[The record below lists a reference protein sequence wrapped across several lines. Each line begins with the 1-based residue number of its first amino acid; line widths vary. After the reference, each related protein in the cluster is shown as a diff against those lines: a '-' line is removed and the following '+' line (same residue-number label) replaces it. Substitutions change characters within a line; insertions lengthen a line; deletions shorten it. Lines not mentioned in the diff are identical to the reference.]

1 MRPPAGVGWPSS
13 GDGALIPI
21 LREAV
26 ASARS
31 QVVASLLTI
40 VVVAGL
46 CAAAL
51 LTSGRTVAAEQAALA
66 QLDAVGT
73 RSIVVR
79 ASAEAG
85 LTTQVLRNLGAVEG
99 IDTVTGFGPIV
110 DGRNAA
116 FSGGPP
122 FAIRTAYGT
131 IGSRDMGDNE
141 YLAGPVAYASPEAA
155 AGLGLVDGAG
165 GVTTDT
171 GEHLSVIGDLAVP
184 QHLEFLEP
192 LVVSPASVEGEEP
205 LAMLVVL
212 AASPPD
218 VAAVE
223 TLVRSLMR
231 DGEPGQITVETS
243 AQLAAIRA
251 AVSGQLTIYG
261 RSTVLLILVVSAVL
275 VAVNLFALVTMRRKD
290 FGRRRA
296 LGASRGL
303 IVALLL
309 IQVLVLAVVGTA
321 LGVAVA
327 LVSLTL
333 SGEPKAG
340 IEFAGA
346 VAVAGI
352 LAAAFAALPP
362 ALVAARRDPLH
373 ELRVP

>member
-1 MRPPAGVGWPSS
+1 M
-13 GDGALIPI
+13 IPL

-31 QVVASLLTI
+31 QVVASVLT
-40 VVVAGL
+40 VVVIAGL
-46 CAAAL
+46 CVAAL
-51 LTSGRTVAAEQAALA
+51 LTSGRTVAAEEAALA

-73 RSIVVR
+73 RSIVIR

-85 LTTQVLRNLGAVEG
+85 LTTSVITNLDGVSGVE
-99 IDTVTGFGPIV
+99 TVTGFGPIV

-116 FSGGPP
+116 VPGGPP
-122 FAIRTAYGT
+122 FAIRTTYGS
-131 IGSRDMGDNE
+131 IGSRNMAEGR
-141 YLAGPVAYASPEAA
+141 SP
-155 AGLGLVDGAG
+155 AGLVGMASSGTAARLGLIDGSG
-165 GVTTDT
+165 GLITDT
-171 GEHLSVIGDLAVP
+171 GEHLSVIGDLVVP

-192 LVVSPASVEGEEP
+192 LVVAPATAEGDEP

-212 AASPPD
+212 AATPPD

-223 TLVRSLMR
+223 TLVRSLMP
-231 DGEPGQITVETS
+231 DAEPGQITIETS
-243 AQLAAIRA
+243 ALLAAIRA
-251 AVSGQLTIYG
+251 AVSGQLATYG
-261 RSTVLLILVVSAVL
+261 RSTVLLILLVSAAL

-309 IQVLVLAVVGTA
+309 AQVLLLAVLGSVLGLGIAYIA
-321 LGVAVA
+321 LN
-327 LVSLTL
+327 L
-333 SGEPKAG
+333 SGEPQAG
-340 IEFAGA
+340 VEFAMA
-346 VAVAGI
+346 VAIAGI
-352 LAAAFAALPP
+352 LAAALAALPP